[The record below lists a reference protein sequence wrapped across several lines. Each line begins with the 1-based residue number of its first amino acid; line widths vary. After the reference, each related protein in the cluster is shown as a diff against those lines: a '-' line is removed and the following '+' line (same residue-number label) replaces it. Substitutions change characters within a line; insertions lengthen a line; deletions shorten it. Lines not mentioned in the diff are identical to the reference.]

1 MRSARSVIPA
11 IVFASLAWGQGVTAV
26 ISGVVAHP
34 QAAVGGAT
42 VSVISSDTG
51 VTVWSG
57 QTNFAGVFRAP
68 SLPPGR
74 YDVSASAAGFKRK
87 QVSGIELPVNER
99 VDLLIEM
106 EVGEIAE
113 TITVEGRTQ
122 NQLQTDSSSIGNT
135 ITASQLESLPLPSRN
150 TLNLLALTPG
160 VSSGGDIT
168 AQTGLNTSQL
178 SIEGS
183 RTLNNEFLIDGI
195 SVVSGSTGAVQTLPP
210 ADSIREFN
218 VLAASYSAEYGR
230 SSGGIVSLITNSGS
244 GAIHGA
250 AYGYFRNEDMDANN
264 YFNNVLRKP
273 RPEDRYNL
281 FGGKLS
287 GPLGLTRTRRKDAR
301 TFFFLNY
308 EGLIQS
314 SPYNITSTVPYGAY
328 ATGNFSASPT
338 PVDAPGTKTPFSGN
352 VIPPS
357 LIDPAAQK
365 ILGLVP
371 APNSTGTA
379 DKADNLLTN
388 NFVSVG
394 SSHPR
399 LNTGVLRLDEAPAN
413 TWRLFGT
420 FIHYNSHAPIQPIF
434 PGSPL
439 ENAVGSNETT
449 GYESTVGVTK
459 IWNSTFI
466 SDFRV
471 GFFRNNA
478 EIVPPGAGIDVEST
492 LGIATSY
499 GEAAPEINIGGFSQL
514 GANTN
519 TQRTQVDNNYQT
531 SLTNSKAL
539 RNHLI
544 QFGFQLRKDQF
555 DDLNPTGDV
564 NGSFTFDGSITNR
577 NNSSGN
583 PINAL
588 ADFLLGDIK
597 TASYSLAQPLI
608 GRRNYNFGLYMQD
621 DWKLTPRLTVNA
633 GLRWEYEAPITTANN
648 EYSRVDPATGQVLF
662 AGNNASDSLN
672 LPASKLKFAPRVGFA
687 WNLTPKTVIRSAF
700 GIFYAGIFSD
710 LGGQVLFPGYT
721 VDQTFNNLGTGIAQP
736 FRLSQGLPPVATY
749 NLQNAAANIAQFNSA
764 ANPLSLTSYAEFTQ
778 LEPPP
783 YAEEWNFG
791 IQRELT
797 TGTIAEVNYVASHGV
812 HLPINLPQ
820 NNVPYDPAIDAAVA
834 FANTTVAAQQAR
846 PYPQIGSF
854 SSLNMEAVSSY
865 QALEASV
872 RRQYGSNLTFVANYT
887 RSKSIDDA
895 SGIYGFSQPSGL
907 NVGELAQQFLGLNK
921 GLSEFDRPNDF
932 TAAILFRTT
941 GNRWVRNF
949 EIYPM
954 LSAHSGLPLY
964 IGQTNENAAQTG
976 TAQQRPDV
984 GDPGASLYTREVPN
998 GTGVQYLLPASA
1010 ANFPLEPTG
1019 PLFAGSGASRT
1030 QVLPVDLGN
1039 LGRNVVRAP
1048 GQLDLN
1054 ISFGRSF
1061 TVRERVRLLI
1071 RMEAYNALNHTNFQ
1085 APAPTLTLTTNA
1097 AAQPVFNAPTFG
1109 VISAAYQARFLQLV
1123 GRLDF

>member
-1 MRSARSVIPA
+1 MRPA
-11 IVFASLAWGQGVTAV
+11 LGFILAVVFASLAWSQGVTAV

-34 QAAVGGAT
+34 PAAISGASVT
-42 VSVISSDTG
+42 VTNANTG
-51 VTVWSG
+51 VVVWSG
-57 QTNFAGVFRAP
+57 TTNSEGVYRAP

-74 YDVSASAAGFKRK
+74 YDVTATAVGFKRK

-99 VDLLIEM
+99 VDVPILM

-113 TITVEGRTQ
+113 TVTVEGRTE

-183 RTLNNEFLIDGI
+183 RTLNSEFLIDGI

-230 SSGGIVSLITNSGS
+230 SSGATVSLVTNSGS
-244 GAIHGA
+244 GVIHGA

-264 YFNNVLRKP
+264 YFNNVLGKS

-287 GPLGLTRTRRKDAR
+287 GPLGFTKARRKDAR
-301 TFFFLNY
+301 TFFFVNY
-308 EGLIQS
+308 EGLIQA

-328 ATGNFSASPT
+328 AAGNFSASPT
-338 PVDAPGTKTPFSGN
+338 PVYDPGTKAPFPGN
-352 VIPPS
+352 VIPPT

-365 ILGLVP
+365 ILGLIP
-371 APNSTGTA
+371 APNSPGTA
-379 DKADNLLTN
+379 DKTDNLQTN

-394 SSHPR
+394 SSHPA
-399 LNTGVLRLDEAPAN
+399 LNTGVMRLDEAPTN
-413 TWRLFGT
+413 TLRLFGT
-420 FIHYNSHAPIQPIF
+420 FVHYNGYSPIQPVF

-439 ENAVGSNETT
+439 ENAVGSSETT
-449 GYESTVGVTK
+449 GYESTLGLTK
-459 IWNSTFI
+459 IWSSTFV
-466 SDFRV
+466 SEFRF
-471 GFFRNNA
+471 GLFRNNA
-478 EIVPPGAGIDVEST
+478 EIVPPSAGINVGST

-514 GANTN
+514 GTNTN

-531 SLTNSKAL
+531 NLNNSKAL

-577 NNSSGN
+577 NSSSGD

-608 GRRNYNFGLYMQD
+608 GRRNYNLGLYVQD
-621 DWKLTPRLTVNA
+621 DWKLSPKLTLNL
-633 GLRWEYEAPITTANN
+633 GLRWEYESPITTASN
-648 EYSRVDPATGQVLF
+648 EYSRVDPVTGQVLF

-672 LPASKLKFAPRVGFA
+672 LTASKLKFAPRVGLA
-687 WNLTPKTVIRSAF
+687 WTVTPKTVIRSAF
-700 GIFYAGIFSD
+700 GVFYAGIFSD

-721 VDQTFNNLGTGIAQP
+721 VEQAFNNLGTGIAQP
-736 FRLSQGLPPVATY
+736 FRLSQGLPPVATDS
-749 NLQNAAANIAQFNSA
+749 LQNPQANIAQFNSA
-764 ANPLSLTSYAEFTQ
+764 ANPLSLTAYAGFTQ
-778 LEPPP
+778 FQPPP

-791 IQRELT
+791 LQREFVK
-797 TGTIAEVNYVASHGV
+797 GTIAEVNYVGSHGV
-812 HLPINLPQ
+812 HFPINMPQ

-834 FANTTVAAQQAR
+834 FANTTLAAQQAR
-846 PYPQIGSF
+846 RYPEIGSF

-887 RSKSIDDA
+887 RSKSLDDA
-895 SGIYGFSQPSGL
+895 SGIYSFSQPSGL
-907 NVGELAQQFLGLNK
+907 NVGQVAQQFLGLNK
-921 GLSEFDRPNDF
+921 GPSEFDRPNDF
-932 TAAILFRTT
+932 TTAILFRTT

-964 IGQTNENAAQTG
+964 IGQTNENAAETG

-984 GDPGASLYTREVPN
+984 GNPGVSLYTPEVPN

-1010 ANFPLEPTG
+1010 STFPLQPTG
-1019 PLFAGSGASRT
+1019 PLFVGSGASRT

-1061 TVRERVRLLI
+1061 TLRERLRFLI

-1085 APAPTLTLTTNA
+1085 APASTLTLTTNSA
-1097 AAQPVFNAPTFG
+1097 GRPIWNSPNFG
-1109 VISAAYQARFLQLV
+1109 VISSAYQARFLQLV